1 MLARE
6 NYKKRANKPHI
17 EEEVNAMTDMEFL
30 TKLKLIIDGQITN
43 VAMVLLGNS
52 DFDYLLDF
60 SPHIMWRLY
69 DSKGNDKDYEIFN
82 IPFLT
87 VVDKVYTKIR
97 NLT

>member
-1 MLARE
+1 MLARV

-17 EEEVNAMTDMEFL
+17 AEDVNAMTDNEFL

-43 VAMVLLGNS
+43 AAMVILGNS

-69 DSKGNDKDYEIFN
+69 D
-82 IPFLT
+82 
-87 VVDKVYTKIR
+87 
-97 NLT
+97 